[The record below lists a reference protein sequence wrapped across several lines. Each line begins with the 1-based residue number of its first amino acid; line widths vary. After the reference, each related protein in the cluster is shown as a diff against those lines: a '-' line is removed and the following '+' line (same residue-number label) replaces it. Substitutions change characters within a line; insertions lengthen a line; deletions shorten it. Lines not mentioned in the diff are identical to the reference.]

1 MWFRVLCAGT
11 VIVGMLS
18 ACSAINS
25 TVGPRYDTVSRSIA
39 SARNESI
46 LLNIV
51 RAAHDYPLNFTIV
64 SQANPSM
71 TDQATLGSPQFL
83 LGPNPRCLNLA
94 GGAVGSAGAATC
106 LAVPPS
112 PVRDF
117 IFGGQNQATN
127 QVSVQTQFTLSTQET
142 KEFYQALL
150 RPVDL
155 YVLEYFIRQGYSR
168 ELLFWLFADSVVV
181 QNGKKVLGYAYNP
194 PYSFGCAPGDAK
206 HRCFREWAEIATVSG
221 LSVEQQSSTE
231 KKQVLYRLCF
241 DTFLA
246 QQGQSAMQQVTPA
259 RMQQLIGKYIDR
271 GLALSPQCGDPWEKV
286 PEGRGADTLNFTVG
300 PNLFKIVPRSAYA
313 IFQLLGKILK
323 DQENHDNDAPLPPGI
338 SAEDAAP
345 ILTTVLGDQNLVTI
359 VKDANGDCFTETQF
373 VDGHYCV
380 PESAANTKR
389 IFGLLAQLIALQTSA
404 TDIAITP
411 TVHTVQ

>member
-1 MWFRVLCAGT
+1 MPEPRHASQFHRVRSGTLYSAAKTKPPTRFRYKHNL
-11 VIVGMLS
+11 
-18 ACSAINS
+18 
-25 TVGPRYDTVSRSIA
+25 RYPHRKLRNFTRRSFVRSICT
-39 SARNESI
+39 SWNI
-46 LLNIV
+46 LSG
-51 RAAHDYPLNFTIV
+51 RAIRGNYCF
-64 SQANPSM
+64 
-71 TDQATLGSPQFL
+71 G
-83 LGPNPRCLNLA
+83 CL
-94 GGAVGSAGAATC
+94 
-106 LAVPPS
+106 
-112 PVRDF
+112 
-117 IFGGQNQATN
+117 QN
-127 QVSVQTQFTLSTQET
+127 
-142 KEFYQALL
+142 
-150 RPVDL
+150 
-155 YVLEYFIRQGYSR
+155 
-168 ELLFWLFADSVVV
+168 SVVV

-231 KKQVLYRLCF
+231 KKQVFYRLCF

-286 PEGRGADTLNFTVG
+286 PEDRGADTLNFTVG